1 MLCLHAAPYD
11 SGWSQWALMQCP
23 VYWCKVS
30 WLIHSSDILCADC
43 DFLLLPLSELA
54 PPAEPY
60 AHPPPLARILSP
72 QAGQQ
77 QILPHPQT
85 SPLLHPLV
93 GQHILS
99 VRQFSKE
106 QVTTCCLSCCRVRKY
121 CFCAC
126 KRIVFYSGSL
136 IFPVC
141 LGLSDVTLVQCGT
154 YSSSHGAERETLG
167 YFEGTLTISKKIL
180 HLFLF

>member
-1 MLCLHAAPYD
+1 
-11 SGWSQWALMQCP
+11 MQCS
-23 VYWCKVS
+23 VYWCKVRLTATHGS
-30 WLIHSSDILCADC
+30 EIMCADC
-43 DFLLLPLSELA
+43 DVLLLPLSELA

-106 QVTTCCLSCCRVRKY
+106 QVTTCYLSCCRVQKY

-126 KRIVFYSGSL
+126 KELYLQWL
-136 IFPVC
+136 INLSC
-141 LGLSDVTLVQCGT
+141 LSWDFRCHTC
-154 YSSSHGAERETLG
+154 SMWH
-167 YFEGTLTISKKIL
+167 IL
-180 HLFLF
+180 FVSWCRKRDPWIF